1 MSILTYAQSAVS
13 LIAPHGRAP
22 QSRRP
27 PVGFTLGVIGS
38 DDPQVRIY
46 VHVGAIP
53 MPISEFPDR
62 KYLINARE
70 LAEQLGAVTL
80 IDLRPAE
87 DFSLGNIE
95 GSKHLDIYGVSL
107 NDSSDAPLSAFLSI
121 FQGLFGSRG
130 VSQDKPVVIYDHET
144 GERAA
149 RAVWLLAVLGH
160 PDVRILDGGTQ
171 AWTASGKRLVRL
183 AAAPAPVDPTKAL
196 PTTPPPHKGTRN
208 LELLA
213 TRFDVHRA
221 IDDEQTVIVDV
232 RRESEYRGT
241 EKRAQRA
248 GTIPGAV
255 HIFWRDH
262 LDDKG
267 AFRQAEEIR
276 DLYVSRGVTPDKT
289 IIPFCHGGYR
299 SANTFLALKSLGYAR
314 VRNYVASWGEWGNRD
329 DSKIVVPE
337 PRG

>member
-1 MSILTYAQSAVS
+1 
-13 LIAPHGRAP
+13 
-22 QSRRP
+22 
-27 PVGFTLGVIGS
+27 
-38 DDPQVRIY
+38 
-46 VHVGAIP
+46 
-53 MPISEFPDR
+53 MPISDFPDK
-62 KYLINARE
+62 KYLIDARE
-70 LAEQLGAVTL
+70 LGERRGAVTL

-87 DFSLGNIE
+87 DFALGHIE
-95 GSKHLDIYGVSL
+95 GSKHLDLYGVSL
-107 NDSSDAPLSAFLSI
+107 NDSSEATLNSFLVI
-121 FQGLFGSRG
+121 FRALFGMRG

-171 AWTASGKRLVRL
+171 AWTASGQRLVRL
-183 AAAPAPVDPTKAL
+183 TAPPAPVDPAKAP
-196 PTTPPPHKGTRN
+196 PTRPLHKGTPN

-221 IDDEQTVIVDV
+221 IEDENSVIIDV

-241 EKRAQRA
+241 EKRARRV

-255 HIFWRDH
+255 HIFWRNH
-262 LDDKG
+262 LDDQG
-267 AFRQAEEIR
+267 AFRPAEEIR

-289 IIPFCHGGYR
+289 IIPVCHGGYR
-299 SANTFLALKSLGYAR
+299 SANTFLALKSLGYPH

-329 DSKIVVPE
+329 DSKIIIPD
-337 PRG
+337 PSG

>member
-1 MSILTYAQSAVS
+1 MAT
-13 LIAPHGRAP
+13 G
-22 QSRRP
+22 
-27 PVGFTLGVIGS
+27 
-38 DDPQVRIY
+38 D
-46 VHVGAIP
+46 
-53 MPISEFPDR
+53 FPNR
-62 KYLINARE
+62 QYLLDARE
-70 LAEQLGAVTL
+70 LGERLGTVTL

-87 DFSLGNIE
+87 DFALGHIE
-95 GSKHLDIYGVSL
+95 GSTHLDIYGVSL
-107 NDSSDAPLSAFLSI
+107 NDSSDAPLNAFLSM
-121 FQGLFGSRG
+121 FPTLFGARG
-130 VSQDKPVVIYDHET
+130 VSPDKPVVIYDHET

-171 AWTASGKRLVRL
+171 AWTASGGRL
-183 AAAPAPVDPTKAL
+183 ARVSAAPPPADPAKAPPTRPPFKAMR
-196 PTTPPPHKGTRN
+196 K

-213 TRFDVHRA
+213 TRFEVHRA
-221 IDDEQTVIVDV
+221 IGDEQTVVVDV

-241 EKRAQRA
+241 ERRARRA

-262 LDDKG
+262 LDDRG
-267 AFRQAEEIR
+267 AFRPAEEIR

-289 IIPFCHGGYR
+289 VIPFCHGGYR
-299 SANTFLALKSLGYAR
+299 SANTFLALKSLGYPR

-329 DSKIVVPE
+329 DSNIIVG

>member
-1 MSILTYAQSAVS
+1 
-13 LIAPHGRAP
+13 
-22 QSRRP
+22 
-27 PVGFTLGVIGS
+27 
-38 DDPQVRIY
+38 
-46 VHVGAIP
+46 
-53 MPISEFPDR
+53 MPISDFPDR

-70 LAEQLGAVTL
+70 LGERLGAVTL

-87 DFSLGNIE
+87 DFSLGHIE

-107 NDSSDAPLSAFLSI
+107 NDSSDAPLNAFLSI
-121 FQGLFGSRG
+121 FQTLFGTRG

-171 AWTASGKRLVRL
+171 AWTASGKRLIRL
-183 AAAPAPVDPTKAL
+183 TAAPAPVDPAKA
-196 PTTPPPHKGTRN
+196 PPTPPPYKGTPN

-221 IDDEQTVIVDV
+221 IDDEQTVIVDA

-241 EKRAQRA
+241 EKRARRA

-255 HIFWRDH
+255 HIFRP
-262 LDDKG
+262 
-267 AFRQAEEIR
+267 AEEIR
-276 DLYVSRGVTPDKT
+276 DLYVSRGATPDKT
-289 IIPFCHGGYR
+289 IIPVCHGGYR
-299 SANTFLALKSLGYAR
+299 SANTFLALKSLGYPR

-329 DSKIVVPE
+329 DSKIIVPDPSGSG
-337 PRG
+337 PR